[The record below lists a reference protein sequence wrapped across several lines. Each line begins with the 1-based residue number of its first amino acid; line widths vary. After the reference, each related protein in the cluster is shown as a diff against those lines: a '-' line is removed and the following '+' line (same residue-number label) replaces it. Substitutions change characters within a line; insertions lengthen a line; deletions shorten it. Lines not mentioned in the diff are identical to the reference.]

1 MVGGSYHVL
10 IKKVDLRNMKI
21 LVLGAFGMAGHTVAL
36 YFKEQGYEVHA
47 FARRPFPYCMWIQGD
62 AFDIENLKTIVTT
75 GRYDVVIN
83 CIGLLNQFAESAPEK
98 AIYINSY
105 LPHLIVSWLK
115 DTSTRFIQM
124 STDCVFAGNTGP
136 YDEESFPD
144 GKSYYDRTKALGD
157 VNDDKNLTF
166 RNSIIGPDINENGI
180 GLFHWFMQQNGSI
193 NGFTKAIWTG
203 VTTLTLAKAM
213 ECAIRTDLSGLYNL
227 VNNDSINKYDL
238 LCLFNQ
244 YFRNNELTIKQS
256 DKLVLDKTLLCKRT
270 DFDFVVPSYE
280 QMIIEMKE
288 WVNNHK
294 EIYPLY

>member
-1 MVGGSYHVL
+1 
-10 IKKVDLRNMKI
+10 MKI

-144 GKSYYDRTKALGD
+144 GKSYYDRTKALGE

-238 LCLFNQ
+238 LCHFNNHLLVRG
-244 YFRNNELTIKQS
+244 YYKIKQS

>member
-1 MVGGSYHVL
+1 
-10 IKKVDLRNMKI
+10 MKI
-21 LVLGAFGMAGHTVAL
+21 LVLGASGMAGHTVTL
-36 YFKEQGYEVHA
+36 YFKEQGYKVHA
-47 FARRPFPYCMWIQGD
+47 FARRPFPYCKWIQGD
-62 AFDIENLKTIVTT
+62 AFDIENLKKIVTT

-115 DTSTRFIQM
+115 DTSTRFVQM

-136 YDEESFPD
+136 YDEDSFPD
-144 GKSYYDRTKALGD
+144 GKSYYDRTKALGE
-157 VNDDKNLTF
+157 VNDNKNLTF

-244 YFRNNELTIKQS
+244 YFRSNELTIRQS
-256 DKLVLDKTLLCKRT
+256 DKLALDKTLLCKRT

>member
-1 MVGGSYHVL
+1 
-10 IKKVDLRNMKI
+10 MKI

-144 GKSYYDRTKALGD
+144 GKSYYDRTKALGE

-288 WVNNHK
+288 WFNNHK
-294 EIYPLY
+294 EIYPLYLRL

>member
-1 MVGGSYHVL
+1 
-10 IKKVDLRNMKI
+10 MKI

-144 GKSYYDRTKALGD
+144 GKSYYDRTKALGE

-294 EIYPLY
+294 EYILYTNDYE

>member
-1 MVGGSYHVL
+1 
-10 IKKVDLRNMKI
+10 MKI

-144 GKSYYDRTKALGD
+144 GKSYYDRTKALGE

-244 YFRNNELTIKQS
+244 YLRNNELTIKQS

>member
-1 MVGGSYHVL
+1 
-10 IKKVDLRNMKI
+10 MKI

-144 GKSYYDRTKALGD
+144 GKSYYDRTKALGE

-294 EIYPLY
+294 EIYPLYYRL